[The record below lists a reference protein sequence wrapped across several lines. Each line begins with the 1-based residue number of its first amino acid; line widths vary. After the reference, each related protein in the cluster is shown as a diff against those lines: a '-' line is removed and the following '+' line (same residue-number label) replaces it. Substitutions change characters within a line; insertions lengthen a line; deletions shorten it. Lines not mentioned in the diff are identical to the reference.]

1 MSLSVRYL
9 KSEMFPLFIIV
20 AVQVSHQLYLLTN
33 ECQLTEEN
41 TKLRF
46 LACSL
51 IQDIA
56 RAYFPD
62 CIVKP
67 FGSSVNTFGKLG
79 CDLDMFLE
87 LNKVG
92 KNTVK
97 RVKYFS
103 YGIVKYL
110 NCVVEMKMRP

>member
-1 MSLSVRYL
+1 MS
-9 KSEMFPLFIIV
+9 E
-20 AVQVSHQLYLLTN
+20 QLYLLTN

-56 RAYFPD
+56 SAYVPD

-92 KNTVK
+92 KNSAK

-103 YGIVKYL
+103 NAIVK
-110 NCVVEMKMRP
+110 